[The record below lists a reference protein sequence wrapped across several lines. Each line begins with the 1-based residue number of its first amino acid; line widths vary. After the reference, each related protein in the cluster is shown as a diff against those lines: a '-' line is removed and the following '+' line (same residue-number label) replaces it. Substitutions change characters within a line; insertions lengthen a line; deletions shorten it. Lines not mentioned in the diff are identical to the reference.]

1 MTVHTEHG
9 LTLEGVLGK
18 DLRFPLDDVEISLLL
33 REMEALNPDELRIV
47 NDYSLD
53 LWNDGDFCRRHEIDY
68 STGDLTVDK
77 PYSVEDLMKASAIR
91 LYLVRES

>member
-53 LWNDGDFCRRHEIDY
+53 LWNDR
-68 STGDLTVDK
+68 DLTVDK